1 MDQYLY
7 RDILVFD
14 FFPFMAGAYND
25 FDCYLHQDNDGKHA
39 SKLCKQVLSDYN
51 IKWVSKFLFPIFLPN
66 KLIPNI

>member
-1 MDQYLY
+1 MDRYLY

-39 SKLCKQVLSDYN
+39 SKLCRDVLNDNN
-51 IKWVSKFLFPIFLPN
+51 INWVL
-66 KLIPNI
+66 